1 MSVITQMAAPVL
13 AALSMGLL
21 GGPHCIAM
29 CGAACAG
36 IARASGNDQQA
47 LWRFQIGRLLGYSLL
62 GAVVAGSVQA
72 MGWLGENTSVVRP
85 LWASFH
91 VLAALMG
98 LSLMVLGRQP
108 YWMDGM
114 AQRLWRWSKPKLQGR
129 SANTPMLIGML
140 WALMPCGLLY
150 SALLVAA
157 LSNNAVQGSVTMAAF
172 AVGSGLSMSL
182 GAWWLLRVRANPS
195 GHWAIRSAGLALLAM
210 SAWAIY
216 MGITAPTGLWC

>member
-1 MSVITQMAAPVL
+1 MATPVL

-36 IARASGNDQQA
+36 IARASDNDQQA
-47 LWRFQIGRLLGYSLL
+47 LWRFQLGRLLGYSLL
-62 GAVVAGSVQA
+62 GALVAGSVQA
-72 MGWLGENTSVVRP
+72 MGWLGENTAVVRP

-98 LSLMVLGRQP
+98 VSLMVLGRQP
-108 YWMDGM
+108 FWMDGM
-114 AQRLWRWSKPKLQGR
+114 AQRLWRWTKPMLQGR
-129 SANTPMLIGML
+129 SANTPVLIGML

-157 LSNNAVQGSVTMAAF
+157 LSNNAIQGGVTMAAF
-172 AVGSGLSMSL
+172 AIGSGLSMTL

-195 GHWAIRSAGLALLAM
+195 GHWAIRAAGLALFGM
-210 SAWAIY
+210 SSWAIY

>member
-1 MSVITQMAAPVL
+1 MSAFTQLATPVL

-36 IARASGNDQQA
+36 IARASGNDRKA
-47 LWRFQIGRLLGYSLL
+47 LWRFQLGRLLGYSLL

-72 MGWLGENTSVVRP
+72 MGWLGENTAVVRP

-98 LSLMVLGRQP
+98 VSLMVLGRQP
-108 YWMDGM
+108 FWMDGM
-114 AQRLWRWSKPKLQGR
+114 AQRLWRWTKPKLQGR
-129 SANTPMLIGML
+129 SANTPVLMGML

-157 LSNNAVQGSVTMAAF
+157 LSNNAIQGGVTMAAF
-172 AVGSGLSMSL
+172 AMGSGLSMTL

-195 GHWAIRSAGLALLAM
+195 GHWAIRAAGLALFGM
-210 SAWAIY
+210 SSWAIY